1 MRSLQ
6 IYEKVGF
13 QKCERV
19 DEELV
24 HREPL
29 MNPAGNVT
37 KDFLSNPSKLILSK
51 KDLLRIKSTCA
62 KAFFSLLLHHPA
74 PTKSMR
80 F

>member
-37 KDFLSNPSKLILSK
+37 KDFLSNSSK
-51 KDLLRIKSTCA
+51 KSFAGNQVVFGQNVFLPFT
-62 KAFFSLLLHHPA
+62 A
-74 PTKSMR
+74 PPSPNKVDAVLM
-80 F
+80 

>member
-37 KDFLSNPSKLILSK
+37 KDFLSNSSK
-51 KDLLRIKSTCA
+51 KSFAGNQVVFKFKMFL
-62 KAFFSLLLHHPA
+62 SLLLHHPA

-80 F
+80 FSCEM